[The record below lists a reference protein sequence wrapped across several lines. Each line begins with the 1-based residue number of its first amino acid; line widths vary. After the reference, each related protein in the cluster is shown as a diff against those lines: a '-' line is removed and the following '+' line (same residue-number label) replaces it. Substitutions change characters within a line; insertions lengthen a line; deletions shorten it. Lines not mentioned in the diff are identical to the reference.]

1 MNSNN
6 IDQALAAL
14 GDALKGQE
22 PEINVLKLIPQIPDR
37 ALSGNHINGGKI
49 VNFSSTG
56 IVDTATSTKLKV
68 TDNAITVENLNVSN
82 VVSTVGFKGDITVDG
97 TARIKNLEVESFSAD
112 INVTQN
118 NPIKY
123 EGQID
128 GKGFLW
134 SGKDYT
140 KQFVYKDNNIFSSEN
155 LNLANTKQ
163 FSINDVKVLDQTSL
177 GESVV
182 ESNLRQVGRLKG
194 LIVDG
199 KTVINNYFVFD
210 ADSDRFGIGTEEP
223 NAALSVAEDD
233 VEVIIG
239 TKDATRGSIGTF
251 ASNDLEIVTD
261 NTSRIYIGASGN
273 ILLGNKGASPIQVS
287 IHGKLAI
294 KVNTP
299 DPDVDLHVNGAVK
312 FNGKLQK
319 YDNDKPNV
327 GEYNKG
333 DIIWNNEPNVGSYV
347 GWICIKSGNPGMWE
361 TFGKIGQQ

>member
-163 FSINDVKVLDQTSL
+163 FSNI
-177 GESVV
+177 
-182 ESNLRQVGRLKG
+182 
-194 LIVDG
+194 
-199 KTVINNYFVFD
+199 
-210 ADSDRFGIGTEEP
+210 
-223 NAALSVAEDD
+223 
-233 VEVIIG
+233 
-239 TKDATRGSIGTF
+239 
-251 ASNDLEIVTD
+251 
-261 NTSRIYIGASGN
+261 SRR
-273 ILLGNKGASPIQVS
+273 
-287 IHGKLAI
+287 
-294 KVNTP
+294 
-299 DPDVDLHVNGAVK
+299 
-312 FNGKLQK
+312 
-319 YDNDKPNV
+319 
-327 GEYNKG
+327 
-333 DIIWNNEPNVGSYV
+333 
-347 GWICIKSGNPGMWE
+347 ICC
-361 TFGKIGQQ
+361 